1 MQKQAKSIVKK
12 LWGYCNILRDDGVSY
27 GDYVEQLTYLLFLK
41 MAGDNPASQTAPIPD
56 YLSWS
61 SLTSKDI
68 NSLEAQYRLILETLG
83 AEGGMLGR
91 IFNGARSRISD
102 PAKLQRLIALIDGE
116 NWNGFDLDVKGEIY
130 EGLLQKNAEDV
141 KSGAGQYFTP
151 RPLIATIVEVMNPQP
166 GMTVCDPA
174 CGTGGFLLAA
184 HDHILNTCSLTDKQT
199 DFLNRHALYGIDI
212 VENVARLC
220 AMNLYLHGIRN
231 EGAIDTGDS
240 LTVKPQK
247 RYDMVLTNPPF
258 GKKSSVTITRN
269 GSKRAG
275 KSLAYVRGDFEATT
289 SNKQLNFLQHT
300 RTLLKD
306 GGRAAIVVPDNVLF
320 EKGAGETIR
329 RRLLY
334 ECDVHTM
341 LRLPTGLFYA
351 QGVNANVLFFDNKA
365 AGNGPQTDTLWIYDF
380 RTDMHFTLKNNPLK
394 YEDLS
399 GFIRCYNQENR
410 KQRKETERFRQFGY
424 DELTA
429 RDGANLDITWLKSSK
444 LKEQDNLAD
453 PQILAE
459 SIKTDLTQALE
470 ALDEISRDL
479 EGG

>member
-1 MQKQAKSIVKK
+1 MLKHAKLIVKK

-41 MAGDNPASQTAPIPD
+41 MAGSNLASQTDPIPD

-61 SLTSKDI
+61 SLITKDL
-68 NSLEAQYRLILETLG
+68 NALEAHYRLILETLG
-83 AEGGMLGR
+83 AQGGMLGR
-91 IFNGARSRISD
+91 IFNGAHVRISD

-116 NWNGFDLDVKGEIY
+116 NWNGFELDVKGEIY

-151 RPLIATIVEVMNPQP
+151 RPLIAAIVEVMNPQP
-166 GMTVCDPA
+166 GMIICDPA
-174 CGTGGFLLAA
+174 CGTGGFLLTA
-184 HDHILNTCSLTDKQT
+184 HDHIRNTCSLSDKQT
-199 DFLNRHALYGIDI
+199 DFLNRHALYGTDI

-220 AMNLYLHGIRN
+220 AMNLYLHGIYN
-231 EGAIDTGDS
+231 EDAIDSGDS
-240 LTVKPQK
+240 LIAKPGK
-247 RYDMVLTNPPF
+247 LYDMVLTNPPF

-269 GSKRAG
+269 GGKRAG
-275 KSLAYVRGDFEATT
+275 ERLSYEREDFWATA

-300 RTLLKD
+300 RTLLKAD
-306 GGRAAIVVPDNVLF
+306 GRAAIVVPDNVLF

-329 RRLLY
+329 RCLLY

-351 QGVNANVLFFDNKA
+351 QGVNANVLFFDNKVG
-365 AGNGPQTDTLWIYDF
+365 GNGPQTDTLWIYDF

-394 YEDLS
+394 YEDLAD
-399 GFIRCYNQENR
+399 FIRCYNQENR
-410 KQRKETERFRQFGY
+410 RQRKETERFRQFVY

-429 RDGANLDITWLKSSK
+429 RDGVNLDITWLKNNK

-453 PQILAE
+453 PEILVE
-459 SIKTDLTQALE
+459 SIKTDLTQALK